1 MFVLAILAALAIQ
14 QSPAE
19 VDRNCLDD
27 DHTNRCDAVEQARVR
42 ALLGVAAIEDE
53 AATGSEIYRA
63 FFVDGYG
70 RDMPAVSFERRS
82 GEPPKIVVLGEQG
95 ARLEGQASA
104 ETWAAVVSAS
114 RLADRVLVPLE
125 PNPDEEVI
133 CLHSWVTTVELANS
147 QPDFD
152 RVPVRRRTESSC
164 DGSLTTRFAH
174 LLADLA
180 LKDLP
185 SCAVLDPAHSRN
197 SVTLLETCLDLEG
210 DTMAAAELWN
220 QARIPYENTE
230 AAWRTWLGY
239 GNVQPRI
246 DWAGEVVQETNFSRL
261 GDTRPPPDAAAFLK
275 DRLGSVDFYSVFQN
289 RVAAS
294 TSADAQI
301 DGVIELRSG
310 GQLRVADYRQVWRKE
325 DGFDWQLASWT
336 IEPFKVVD

>member
-14 QSPAE
+14 QTPVE
-19 VDRNCLDD
+19 PDRNCLDD
-27 DHTNRCDAVEQARVR
+27 NHTDRCDAVEQARVR
-42 ALLGVAAIEDE
+42 ALLGAPAIEDE
-53 AATGSEIYRA
+53 AAAGAEIYRA

-70 RDMPAVSFERRS
+70 RDMPAVSFERRN
-82 GEPPKIVVLGEQG
+82 GEPPKVVVLGEEG
-95 ARLEGQASA
+95 ARLEDWASA
-104 ETWAAVVSAS
+104 ETWDAVVSAS
-114 RLADRVLVPLE
+114 RLADRVLIPLE
-125 PNPDEEVI
+125 ANPDEEVI
-133 CLHSWVTTVELANS
+133 CLHSWVTTVEMANS
-147 QPDFD
+147 RPDFD
-152 RVPVRRRTESSC
+152 RVPVRRRTEDAC
-164 DGSLTTRFAH
+164 GGALTNRFAH

-180 LKDLP
+180 LKGLP

-197 SVTLLETCLDLEG
+197 SVTLLETCLGLEG

-294 TSADAQI
+294 TSADALI
-301 DGVIELRSG
+301 DGVIQLRSG
-310 GQLRVADYRQVWRKE
+310 EQLRVASYRQVWRKE
-325 DGFDWQLASWT
+325 DGFDWQLATWT
-336 IEPFKVVD
+336 IEPFTVVD